1 MAYTSDLLAG
11 LAQLL
16 DGAGLGTYRPTGV
29 YTAEETGITVAVVPD
44 APDRLI
50 CLTPYPVEDTGLT
63 DVITGVQIRMRAGRN
78 PTDVSDL
85 ADSVRDLFHNRR
97 GFTAGAVLVTAMWRE
112 SQALLGQDEHG
123 RIELASNY
131 YARSTRPAPHLYE

>member
-11 LAQLL
+11 LAQLIA
-16 DGAGLGTYRPTGV
+16 GAGLGTYRPTGV
-29 YTAEETGITVAVVPD
+29 YTSAETGITIAVVPE

-50 CLTPYPVEDTGLT
+50 CLTPYPVDDTGLT

-85 ADSVRDLFHNRR
+85 ADNVRDLFHNRR

-131 YARSTRPAPHLYE
+131 YVRGTRPGPHLYE